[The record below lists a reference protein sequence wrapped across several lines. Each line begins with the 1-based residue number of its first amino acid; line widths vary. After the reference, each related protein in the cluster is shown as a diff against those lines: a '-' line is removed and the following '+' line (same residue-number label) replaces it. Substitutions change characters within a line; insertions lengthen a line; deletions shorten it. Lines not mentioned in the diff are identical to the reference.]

1 MDLQYISNEHGETT
15 AVIIPIQE
23 WNNLTARH
31 EDLKELS
38 KETKPDRE
46 NPPKKKPSD
55 FAGIITKEQAQE
67 MHNYLKKTRGE
78 WDRDI

>member
-1 MDLQYISNEHGETT
+1 MDLQYISNEHGEKT

-38 KETKPDRE
+38 EEVKLVKDIPQ
-46 NPPKKKPSD
+46 KKKPSD
-55 FAGIITKEQAQE
+55 FVGILSKEEAEE
-67 MHNYLKKTRGE
+67 MQNYLRKARGE
-78 WDRDI
+78 WDRDL

>member
-1 MDLQYISNEHGETT
+1 MDLQYISNEHGEKT

-38 KETKPDRE
+38 EEVKLVKDIPQ
-46 NPPKKKPSD
+46 KKKPSD
-55 FAGIITKEQAQE
+55 FVGILSKEEAEE
-67 MHNYLKKTRGE
+67 MQNYLRKARGE
-78 WDRDI
+78 WDRDF